1 MMLLKKLYDKSVT
14 KVNTIDTTGFVFK
27 YQHKTDK
34 SGLGK
39 KIDDKDKKRSGNNGL
54 VKKTDYNA
62 KNYWWKQNT

>member
-1 MMLLKKLYDKSVT
+1 MCDKSVT

-39 KIDDKDKKRSGNNGL
+39 KIDDKDKKRSDNNGL
-54 VKKTDYNA
+54 VKKNRL
-62 KNYWWKQNT
+62 